1 MTVFVAHP
9 NPAPLFFD
17 ILAMHSCE
25 ALVVLEQ
32 LMYNRKSSTHRFLV
46 GNEWV
51 KMPLENAHKGKLL
64 EEISLVNDNKFMV
77 ELEQKLQMHY
87 GKLTYF
93 DHYIEEVLAL
103 FESVTTNQ
111 FSLLEANK
119 RINNELFALLEWPLK
134 TATIRLPTL
143 NGLDNASLDVGM
155 MLKDLLAIDSIS
167 IIHPYASKSYQRQSA
182 YAKSLAVDKM
192 DHYEIN
198 SGVKKN
204 QNILYL
210 LFKWGGY
217 HFKWSKPLF

>member
-32 LMYNRKSSTHRFLV
+32 LMYNRKSSTHRFQV

-64 EEISLVNDNKFMV
+64 EEISLVNDDKFMV

-103 FESVTTNQ
+103 FKSVTTNQ

-119 RINNELFALLEWPLK
+119 RISNELFALLEWPLK
-134 TATIRLPTL
+134 TATIRLPTQ